1 MSINDFYHTI
11 LSLITVVALT
21 QTSKKTREHKAGI
34 IQDVRNNIDNHDFV
48 YLFSY
53 ENMRSNKFKKIRMD
67 FRVPDMEG
75 KRSRIFLGKNKLMQI
90 ALGRTSEDEYSENL
104 RHVSKLITG
113 NVGLLMTSKPRA
125 EVEEYFASFREDD
138 YARAGAHATRQVIV
152 DNDMLYN
159 FPTSMA
165 EQFRKMG
172 LPVEVSNGKLVLV
185 GGKTNH
191 TICEEGDE
199 LSAENCK
206 LLTQFGIKLTQF
218 TVKLICRWN
227 STDGSF
233 EEF

>member
-1 MSINDFYHTI
+1 
-11 LSLITVVALT
+11 
-21 QTSKKTREHKAGI
+21 
-34 IQDVRNNIDNHDFV
+34 
-48 YLFSY
+48 
-53 ENMRSNKFKKIRMD
+53 MD
-67 FRVPDMEG
+67 FRAPDMEG

-90 ALGRTSEDEYSENL
+90 ALGRTAEDEYSENL

-113 NVGLLMTSKPRA
+113 NVGLLMTSKPRE
-125 EVEEYFASFREDD
+125 EVEEYFATFQEDD
-138 YARAGAHATRQVIV
+138 YARAGAHATRQVMV
-152 DNDMLYN
+152 DNTMLYN

-172 LPVEVSNGKLVLV
+172 LPVDVSNGKLILM
-185 GGKTNH
+185 GGKENH

-218 TVKLICRWN
+218 TVKLICRWD
-227 STDGSF
+227 STNASF